1 MTTDGHVQLVHDMR
15 RAARNA
21 VAFVEDFSE
30 AEFLADEKTQ
40 YAAVMCLHIVGETAK
55 RLTEKYPDFVSS
67 HPELPFAEMRGM
79 RNRIAHGYFSINLHV
94 VWQTLKADLPK
105 LIKDLEAI

>member
-1 MTTDGHVQLVHDMR
+1 LIADGQVQLVRDMLL
-15 RAARNA
+15 AARNA

-40 YAAVMCLHIVGETAK
+40 YAAIMCLHIVGETAN
-55 RLTEKYPDFVSS
+55 RLTEKHPEFVSA

-79 RNRIAHGYFSINLHV
+79 RNRIAHGYFSINLNV
-94 VWQTLKADLPK
+94 VWQTLKSDLPN
-105 LIKDLEAI
+105 LLDNLEAI